1 MSDLGPE
8 AGALIRAAREEG
20 GLSPGERMR
29 LRAGVLSAAHAGML
43 SAAGTAAATTA
54 AAKTLGLSTMGW
66 IAFSGLLSA
75 AGAGAYYVSSRAP
88 AKAPAVAATIT
99 SAPAVAPSADPAGV
113 RPVPA
118 PVDSS
123 SHEDA
128 TGPGVAPRMADT
140 SATKPRALEASR
152 PAPAASAD
160 THFAED
166 ARLLRD
172 VRAALASGQSEH
184 ALALLDARGADES
197 AGVLAEEREAARIV
211 TLCKLGRQA
220 EARTAAGRF
229 LAAHSGSPLAE
240 RVRRACPAEPD
251 EAPR

>member
-8 AGALIRAAREEG
+8 AGALVHAAREEA

-29 LRAGVLSAAHAGML
+29 LRASVLSAAHAGML

-54 AAKTLGLSTMGW
+54 AAKTFGLSTMVWVALAG
-66 IAFSGLLSA
+66 SLSA

-88 AKAPAVAATIT
+88 ARVPAVAATIT
-99 SAPAVAPSADPAGV
+99 SAPAVVPTADRPEVQREPEPAT
-113 RPVPA
+113 A
-118 PVDSS
+118 
-123 SHEDA
+123 
-128 TGPGVAPRMADT
+128 PGVAARTAGAP
-140 SATKPRALEASR
+140 ATKTRALEGSR
-152 PAPAASAD
+152 PAPAASVD
-160 THFAED
+160 THFSED

-172 VRAALASGQSEH
+172 VRSALASGQNER

-197 AGVLAEEREAARIV
+197 AGVFAQEREAARIV

-220 EARTAAGRF
+220 EARAAARRF
-229 LAAHSGSPLAE
+229 LAAHGGSPLAE
-240 RVRRACPAEPD
+240 RVRSSCPAERD